1 MRKWIGLLLS
11 IIMLFNLALVPSVV
25 CAAPKTYYDY
35 ESEFLK
41 ELRAETNFYSNPGF
55 ELTDGVLNGWNA
67 GVVLSSS
74 TDVKYN
80 GESAAKVVSKLDG
93 SWKTF
98 SPSPALTIKEG
109 RYYLL
114 STMIAWGEGNTNN
127 VVLYAGAGL
136 QDIDPDSPPS
146 YYRTNEHISPP
157 TGDEPTWK
165 NAHMVVQAL
174 NDSETAAPIALCYS
188 DGAEYYLDDIYFS
201 ELMVAGIDCSS
212 VVRTAKIPKDG
223 EAEVKIALSG
233 TAYNQAGDNEGLEG
247 DIAPI
252 EWSLAEKK
260 QGVRIEGNNLI
271 IDSKASS
278 NTTVKVKASCNPS
291 ILDYQLEETDEE
303 LKALYLKGREE
314 VIEITLTPND
324 YTLPRALDIII
335 YGEPTPGTQI
345 RCEYTYAHVL
355 GVEEDKEKTEF
366 QWYYKDPEVEN
377 YSEIP
382 GATKDVFD
390 IPEDYP
396 EGCAFIVKIT
406 PVAQDGGRPDEP
418 YPSGALMEPM
428 APIVKDVKI
437 IGTFENDFA
446 IGDTLTAEYK
456 YIDGNDFGESK
467 EGDTDIK
474 WYRRDR
480 EEEVEIGTGKTYQLT
495 EKEADHYVFVKVL
508 PVSKEFPYYKDE
520 NEETSERIWVSE
532 EHKVPME
539 EILQARRDASNLI
552 KNASFE
558 DFNASNTPSSWTI
571 QSTSTWA
578 GLIATTE
585 FAYRGE
591 YSAFV
596 KSKSS
601 ADLQKL
607 YYQSITGKP
616 QKIYLISAMAI
627 PTAGN
632 TAGLIMYTS
641 GGTGVDTDETQ
652 YPALAS
658 GTAPEWRRLTRM
670 VKNENTTDISIIST
684 VTCWTAGNTYYID
697 DFYVGELMVADID
710 CSETET
716 EVTIPTKGSVEVELI
731 GTAYNQLGTL
741 DGFTNGEAPITWSLK
756 AEKQGVYIEGDKLIV
771 TDMASSDTKVKVLA
785 TCNPTFMGAD
795 TQEDEVLL
803 AGRTKTVEITLVPHD
818 DKAPRAEN
826 VRIDGRVE
834 LGNTLECKYDYV
846 QVDGEL
852 EEGTLIEWYY
862 KDVNETKYEKFE
874 PAVTGKYYTIASGYE
889 DKHIIANVT
898 PKSEK
903 GKVGKTVPSP
913 YVVYPKV
920 PEAKNV
926 NITGE
931 YFAVGET
938 LTASYTF
945 FDDNIGDEEKGTTY
959 RWIREDEEGEEE
971 QIGTDRTYKVTE
983 KDIGKKIRVYVAP
996 KSDKEPKDGKECKSP
1011 LVYAAANPVAD
1022 NVSVKIINGKLLG
1035 ADYNYSHPCGISQGE
1050 TLCQWYKDGKL
1061 IHTGSTFDASS
1072 YTGSTITL
1080 MVTPVATKEPTNGE
1094 PVSVKY
1100 NVSSS
1105 GSSGGP
1111 GGGTPSRVVVS
1122 TTPIVVPD
1130 IDNAQANLNKYP
1142 EWMRPGIQFALNN
1155 GIMENVSANE
1165 FMPDQK
1171 ITRAEFLICVMKTL
1185 GLAESD
1191 YTEIFG
1197 DITDA
1202 DIVAKYLQTAVDKGI
1217 ISRDTNF
1224 YPNRNVSRAE
1234 ICKIL
1239 VAGVKAAYPEAQ
1251 IQSADLTFAD
1261 STDIKDWAYGYV
1273 QQAVG
1278 IKLLNGM
1285 SATEFAPLG
1294 DVTRAQTATMVMRLH
1309 NFAEE
1314 VKGDK

>member
-11 IIMLFNLALVPSVV
+11 IVMLFNLALVPSVV
-25 CAAPKTYYDY
+25 CAAPKTYYNY

-55 ELTDGVLNGWNA
+55 ELTDGVLTGWND
-67 GVVLSSS
+67 GGVLSYT
-74 TDVKYN
+74 TDVVYN
-80 GESAAKVVSKLDG
+80 GGSAAKVVSKLTS
-93 SWKTF
+93 SWQLFTPNPTI
-98 SPSPALTIKEG
+98 SIKEG

-114 STMIAWGEGNTNN
+114 STMMAWGEGNTNN
-127 VVLYAGAGL
+127 IVLYPGAGL
-136 QDIDPDSPPS
+136 DDIDPGYGDARNNEHVSPPAQ
-146 YYRTNEHISPP
+146 
-157 TGDEPTWK
+157 GEPKWK
-165 NAHMVVQAL
+165 NGHMVVQAL
-174 NDSETAAPIALCYS
+174 NDSEKAAPIALCYS

-201 ELMVAGIDCSS
+201 ELMVAGIDCSAI
-212 VVRTAKIPKDG
+212 VRSAVIPKDN

-247 DIAPI
+247 DVAPVV
-252 EWSLAEKK
+252 WSLAEEK

-278 NTTVKVKASCNPS
+278 DTTVKVVASCNPS
-291 ILDYQLEETDEE
+291 ILDYQLEEEDAD
-303 LKALYLKGREE
+303 LKNLYLKGREE

-324 YTLPRALDIII
+324 YTLPRALDIILD
-335 YGEPTPGTQI
+335 GEPTPGTTI
-345 RCEYTYAHVL
+345 SCDYTYAQ
-355 GVEEDKEKTEF
+355 VEGKTEGTPEY
-366 QWYYKDPEVEN
+366 QWYCKTPEEAD
-377 YSEIP
+377 YSPIE
-382 GATKDVFD
+382 GANEKEFD

-406 PVAQDGGRPDEP
+406 PKTQSGVPGETFT
-418 YPSGALMEPM
+418 SGALMEPM

-446 IGDTLTAEYK
+446 IGDTLTAKYT
-456 YIDGNDFGESK
+456 YIDGNDFGVSK
-467 EGDTDIK
+467 EGGTVIT
-474 WYRRDR
+474 WYRLDR
-480 EEEVEIGTGKTYQLT
+480 EEEVEIGTGETYTLT
-495 EKEADHYVFVKVL
+495 EDEADHYVFVKVI
-508 PVSKEFPYYKDE
+508 PVSKEEPNDDTEYP
-520 NEETSERIWVSE
+520 SESIWVSE
-532 EHKVPME
+532 EHKVPMA
-539 EILQARRDASNLI
+539 EILQARRDGSNLI
-552 KNASFE
+552 KNSSFE

-578 GLIATTE
+578 GLIATTS
-585 FAYRGE
+585 FAYRGD

-596 KSKSS
+596 APKERT
-601 ADLQKL
+601 DIQKL
-607 YYQSITGKP
+607 YFQSITGKP

-641 GGTGVDTDETQ
+641 GGTSVDTDETQ

-658 GTAPEWRRLTRM
+658 GATPEWRRLTRM

-684 VTCWTAGNTYYID
+684 VTCWTAGNTYYVD

-710 CSETET
+710 CSKTET

-795 TQEDEVLL
+795 AQEDEVLL
-803 AGRTKTVEITLVPHD
+803 AGRTKTVEITLLPNNSVD
-818 DKAPRAEN
+818 PRAEN

-834 LGNTLECKYDYV
+834 LGSTLECKYDYA

-852 EEGTLIEWYY
+852 EEGTEIQWFYKNVDATDYKPIE
-862 KDVNETKYEKFE
+862 
-874 PAVTGKYYTIASGYE
+874 PLATGKYYTIASGYE
-889 DKHIIANVT
+889 DKHIIAKVT
-898 PKSEK
+898 PKTEK
-903 GKVGKTVPSP
+903 GKVGKTVSSP
-913 YVVYPKV
+913 YVVYPKAPV
-920 PEAKNV
+920 AKDV
-926 NITGE
+926 TIKGT
-931 YFAVGET
+931 FAVDEV

-945 FDDNIGDEEKGTTY
+945 FDDNGDGEGNTTY
-959 RWIREDEEGEEE
+959 RWVRMDGETETP
-971 QIGTDRTYKVTE
+971 IGTEKTYKVTE
-983 KDIGKKIRVYVAP
+983 DDVDKKIRVYVAP
-996 KSDKEPKDGKECKSP
+996 ASDEEPYTDGTEHESS
-1011 LVYAAANPVAD
+1011 LVYAAAKPVATK
-1022 NVSVKIINGKLLG
+1022 VSIKKLSGDLLG
-1035 ADYNYSHPCGISQGE
+1035 ASFKYTHPCNISQGE
-1050 TLCQWYKDGKL
+1050 SIYEWYVKGKRVGTGTTL
-1061 IHTGSTFDASS
+1061 DASTYGNS
-1072 YTGSTITL
+1072 EITL
-1080 MVTPVATKEPTNGE
+1080 KVTPVATLKPFEGE
-1094 PVSVKY
+1094 TVSATYKK
-1100 NVSSS
+1100 
-1105 GSSGGP
+1105 SSGGGAGGA
-1111 GGGTPSRVVVS
+1111 GGGGAPSRVVVS
-1122 TTPIVVPD
+1122 PTPIVVPD
-1130 IDNAQANLNKYP
+1130 IDTKPEAGKDNLEKYS
-1142 EWMRPGIQFALNN
+1142 EWMRDGIQFVLSN
-1155 GIMENVSANE
+1155 GIMENVSENE
-1165 FMPDQK
+1165 FMPQEK

-1185 GLAESD
+1185 GLGESE

-1197 DITDA
+1197 DISDA
-1202 DIVAKYLQTAVDKGI
+1202 DAVAKYLQTAVDKGI

-1239 VAGVKAAYPEAQ
+1239 IAAVKAAYPEAQ
-1251 IQSADLTFAD
+1251 IQSADLAFAD
-1261 STDIKDWAYGYV
+1261 SNQIQSWAYGYV

-1309 NFAEE
+1309 NFAETE
-1314 VKGDK
+1314 KGDK